1 MLGDKNVLKKLIR
14 IVSHIDVGPISEA
27 NIKTWHFLNGR
38 LRVGGAS
45 AKLADIANQKFD
57 GADIGPIKCV
67 TWEYITQWLKKY
79 RKYVVFSSFCR
90 VPCLT
95 QRLRGNGFHFRLK
108 LQ

>member
-38 LRVGGAS
+38 LRVGGES

-57 GADIGPIKCV
+57 RADIGPIKCV
-67 TWEYITQWLKKY
+67 TWADVHISYYFVHRSKT
-79 RKYVVFSSFCR
+79 
-90 VPCLT
+90 
-95 QRLRGNGFHFRLK
+95 
-108 LQ
+108 

>member
-38 LRVGGAS
+38 LRVGGES

-57 GADIGPIKCV
+57 RADIGPIKCV
-67 TWEYITQWLKKY
+67 TWVGFGVVRSIFQW
-79 RKYVVFSSFCR
+79 
-90 VPCLT
+90 
-95 QRLRGNGFHFRLK
+95 
-108 LQ
+108 

>member
-38 LRVGGAS
+38 LRVGGES

-57 GADIGPIKCV
+57 RADIGPIKCV
-67 TWEYITQWLKKY
+67 TWAKFELNHNYYGYNY
-79 RKYVVFSSFCR
+79 RMYGI
-90 VPCLT
+90 
-95 QRLRGNGFHFRLK
+95 LRS
-108 LQ
+108 Q